1 MEMNRRKFL
10 WMCLALAFSL
20 QPSFGQMPQGQVPG
34 LDAAMAK
41 LFGNNKAFTATATA
55 RLLDD
60 KGNETMT
67 MPMSYAALDGRIRSE
82 IDMTRIKSKD
92 MQGEAAASLKQMGMD
107 KMISIVRP
115 DKNAVIVVYPA
126 LRAYAETPM
135 PKSQA
140 GATDQDYKIESAKL
154 GNETVDG
161 HPCVKNKVTVKGKDG
176 EKQEALVWNATDLKD
191 FPVKMQMQQ
200 ADGVMVMTY
209 TDVKLDKPD
218 AQLFEA
224 PAGFEKHD
232 SVEKLLQSAMMKLL
246 GK

>member
-1 MEMNRRKFL
+1 
-10 WMCLALAFSL
+10 MCLALACSL
-20 QPSFGQMPQGQVPG
+20 QPAFAQMPQGQVPG

-41 LFGNNKAFTATATA
+41 LFGNNSAFSATATA

-60 KGNETMT
+60 KGQETML
-67 MPMSYAALDGRIRSE
+67 MPMGYAALDSKIRSE
-82 IDMTRIKSKD
+82 IDMTQLKSKE

-115 DKNAVIVVYPA
+115 DKNVVLIVYPA
-126 LRAYAETPM
+126 LRAYAETPL

-140 GATDQDYKIESAKL
+140 GAANQDYKLESTKL
-154 GNETVDG
+154 GAETVDG
-161 HPCVKNKVTVKGKDG
+161 HPCVKNKVVIKGKED
-176 EKQEALVWNATDLKD
+176 EKHEAIVWNATDLKD

-200 ADGVMVMTY
+200 ANGTMIMTY
-209 TDVKLDKPD
+209 SNIKLEKPD

-232 SVEKLLQSAMMKLL
+232 SIEKLLQSTMMKRL